1 MQFRGMRWPAAVAFG
16 LRPQILTLGLSGVL
30 VLGILSFGGRE
41 IERRG
46 EATSQRFETLAA
58 LTAAVSDGML
68 QGREIATEFLHKP
81 DERKIAAHDQFL
93 GAARGGLDAMEG
105 IIAALPD
112 GDPLRQAAAFRAAI
126 NMYATRFTNVVAAQR
141 NLGFDENIG
150 LQGKLRAAV
159 HAVEG
164 DLKGYDQPRL
174 TILMLMMRR
183 HEKDFMLRGDE
194 KYGDELQKRAQE
206 FDGALAD
213 AAMPDAAKAAI
224 GKLIETYRMSFLGY
238 MVGQSALNEEAADLT
253 QIYDQLRPVLAAVR
267 SAADARVASARADLT
282 ALRQGLLWAMAAII
296 ALVAVA
302 TVIVGRALSRPLIA
316 MTREVERLAAGELD
330 VDVAASRRRDEIGTI
345 SRALAVFQ
353 DKLRDNR
360 RLDAEQGETAARAE
374 AMRRDAMVR
383 VADGFQASVGRI
395 IETVSTTASE
405 IELAATGLT
414 RTAESTQSL
423 SAAVAAASEQSSAN
437 VQSVAAASEEMASSV
452 AEISRQVRES
462 HKVAETAVRQ
472 VEVTTERIGALSQA
486 AGRIGE
492 VVRLIAA
499 VAQQTNLLALNATI
513 EAARAGEAGR
523 GFSVVASEVKAL
535 ATQTA
540 QATEEISSQIA
551 AMQSATGLSVDAIRD
566 IAATIGEIQQISSA
580 IANAVEDQGAATREI
595 SRNVQQAAQGAGEVA
610 VSIADVNRGACD
622 TGGAA
627 EQTLGAA
634 RALMDESRH
643 LNDEVERFLA
653 SVRAG

>member
-1 MQFRGMRWPAAVAFG
+1 MQSRGMRWPVAVTFG

-30 VLGILSFGGRE
+30 VLGTLSFGGRE

-68 QGREIATEFLHKP
+68 QGREIATEFLQKP

-93 GAARGGLDAMEG
+93 AAARGGLDAMEG

-141 NLGFDENIG
+141 NMGFDENSG

-206 FDGALAD
+206 FNGALGD
-213 AAMPDAAKAAI
+213 AAMPDAAKAKI
-224 GKLIETYRMSFLGY
+224 RTLIETYRMSFLGY
-238 MVGQSALNEEAADLT
+238 MAGQSALNEEAADLT
-253 QIYDQLRPVLAAVR
+253 QVYDRLRPVLAAVR
-267 SAADARVASARADLT
+267 SAADARVAGARADLA
-282 ALRQGLLWAMAAII
+282 ALRRGLLWATAAII
-296 ALVAVA
+296 ALVTVA

-330 VDVAASRRRDEIGTI
+330 IDVATSRRRDEIGTI

-360 RLDAEQGETAARAE
+360 RLDAEQGEAAARAE

-395 IETVSTTASE
+395 IDTVSTTASE

-437 VQSVAAASEEMASSV
+437 VQSVAAASEQMASSV

-523 GFSVVASEVKAL
+523 GFSVVAGEVKAL

-551 AMQSATGLSVDAIRD
+551 TMQSATGLSVDAIRD

-653 SVRAG
+653 SVRTG